1 MTQGWQ
7 CSSSLLLTTLLVSSG
22 VVTGCGDRQAAV
34 AQQLIGR
41 WQCTTQT
48 VTYNDGKTEK
58 QDVAWSLAFFADG
71 SYLSVDT
78 GATSWGKYTV
88 TDLHH
93 YTYQITQADK
103 AEQIGLAGTNGMRVT
118 PETLTLV
125 IPARGQERKT
135 VKDIETTCERQ

>member
-1 MTQGWQ
+1 MTRRWQ
-7 CSSSLLLTTLLVSSG
+7 YASSLLLTTLATSF
-22 VVTGCGDRQAAV
+22 VVTGCGERKEVV

-41 WQCTTQT
+41 WQCVTQT
-48 VTYNDGKTEK
+48 VTYSDGKTEK
-58 QDVAWSLAFFADG
+58 QEVAWSLAFFADG
-71 SYLSVDT
+71 SSLSVDQ

-88 TDLHH
+88 TDPRH

-125 IPARGQERKT
+125 IPARGKETNT